1 MNKAIGGLVVAVTLG
16 VGLALGVVAGG
27 IISPDDSSDPVAVA
41 STSPSPSATPEP
53 TDSPAPS
60 ASPSASAS
68 TEPTAQPSPTPP
80 PSPTPEPSPSLVPAP
95 LTGKLV
101 KPEVAKRHVI
111 AVMIDDQLAARPQ
124 SGLASASVVWQAP
137 AEGGIPRY
145 MALFQEGS
153 PKAVGPVR
161 SSRYYFIAWASE
173 WRSVYVHVGG
183 SPQALSLLRSPQGKG
198 KVVYDADGFRYEGRY
213 LWRVSNRFAPH
224 NVYTDAKN
232 LRTMAKAVGARNTA
246 YKSPW
251 RFAPDKPLA
260 YRPKGG
266 SIVVPYLANRI
277 TYKYDRKSNTYLRSV
292 SGESK
297 QTDASSKKR
306 VAPKNVVVMLVNFA
320 PLNDGS
326 KKHRLEAQ
334 FRGKGVAWIATNGRT
349 IKGEWRKKTLTAPT
363 RFYDKNGK
371 QVTFTVGQT
380 FIQVIPKSFRP
391 FIKNG
396 KTPPPPP
403 VGANGS
409 PGPLLQ

>member
-16 VGLALGVVAGG
+16 VGLALGIVAGG
-27 IISPDDSSDPVAVA
+27 VISPDESPAPVAVA
-41 STSPSPSATPEP
+41 SSSPSPSPTPDP
-53 TDSPAPS
+53 TASPSPS
-60 ASPSASAS
+60 ASPSA
-68 TEPTAQPSPTPP
+68 EPTPEPSPTAP

-95 LTGKLV
+95 LTGTLV
-101 KPEVAKRHVI
+101 TPEVAKRHVI
-111 AVMIDDQLAARPQ
+111 AVMIDDQFAARPQ
-124 SGLASASVVWQAP
+124 SGLTSASVVWQAP

-161 SSRYYFIAWASE
+161 SSRYYFIAWAAE
-173 WRSVYVHVGG
+173 WTSVYVHVGG
-183 SPQALSLLRSPQGKG
+183 SPQALALLRSPKGKG

-213 LWRVSNRFAPH
+213 LWRIKTRFAPH
-224 NVYTDAKN
+224 NVYSDAKH
-232 LRTMAKAVGARNTA
+232 LRTMAKKVGAKNSG

-251 RFAPDKPLA
+251 LFAPDKPLA

-292 SGESK
+292 TGESK

-306 VAPKNVVVMLVNFA
+306 VAPKNVVVMLVRFG

-334 FRGKGVAWIATNGRT
+334 FTGKGVAWIATNGKT
-349 IKGEWRKKTLTAPT
+349 IKGEWRKKSMTGPT
-363 RFYDKNGK
+363 RFYDKKGK

-380 FIQVIPKSFRP
+380 FIQVIPSTFRP
-391 FIKNG
+391 IIKNG
-396 KTPPPPP
+396 KMPPPPP
-403 VGANGS
+403 IGINGS
-409 PGPLLQ
+409 PGPLVK